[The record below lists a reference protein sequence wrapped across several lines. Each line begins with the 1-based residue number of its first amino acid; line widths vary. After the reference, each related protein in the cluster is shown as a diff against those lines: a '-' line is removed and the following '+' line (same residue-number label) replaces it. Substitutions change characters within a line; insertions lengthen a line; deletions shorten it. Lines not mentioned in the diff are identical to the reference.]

1 MGYHIREITKGSF
14 GDFSK
19 IQEEWEELLDAHEQG
34 GKILELVELSDL
46 YGAIEGYIQSKY
58 GMTME
63 DIKQMSGMTSS
74 AFKEGKRK

>member
-1 MGYHIREITKGSF
+1 MGYHKREIIRGVF
-14 GDFSK
+14 GEFSK
-19 IQEEWEELLDAHEQG
+19 IQEEIEELQDAHEQG

-46 YGAIEGYIQSKY
+46 YGAIEGYLYSYY

-63 DIKQMSGMTSS
+63 DIKQMSEMTTS

>member
-46 YGAIEGYIQSKY
+46 YGAIEGYLQSKY
-58 GMTME
+58 GMTMI
-63 DIKQMSGMTSS
+63 DIKQMSEMTSS
-74 AFKEGKRK
+74 AFREGKRK